1 MTNTARRPDDD
12 SIRESLSRPRD
23 SGFGETLLG
32 DPPQPRDARRI
43 SLKPDD
49 IKMGSRNWCSRW

>member
-1 MTNTARRPDDD
+1 MINAARRPNDDP
-12 SIRESLSRPRD
+12 IRESLSRPRD

-32 DPPQPRDARRI
+32 DPPQTKHERRI

-49 IKMGSRNWCSRW
+49 LKMGSRNWCLRW